1 MALTPEQEAALVNG
15 GVCHLHTHDDERL
28 LNHRD
33 LEQLNSVK
41 RPTVVSTDYTA
52 AYQDDIILVDTSGGA
67 VSITLPGPR
76 GGNEHVIIRVAGAN
90 SVTITPES
98 GLVDGAASASVS
110 ASYTPKRLKS
120 IAGDYYSV

>member
-1 MALTPEQEAALVNG
+1 MPLTPEQEQQLAGG
-15 GVCHLHTHDDERL
+15 GVCRIHTHEDERL

-33 LEQLNSVK
+33 LEQLNAVK
-41 RPTVVSTDYTA
+41 RPTSVSADYA
-52 AYQDDIILVDTSGGA
+52 AVYQDDIILVDTSAGA